1 VIKLIKRY
9 DYIEKI
15 KKLIGL
21 DTIKVL
27 AGIRR
32 SGKSTIMQMII
43 EELKS
48 SGIKEENIIYI
59 NYAAFE
65 YEDMSSKQIF
75 EELKAKFSVK
85 GKLYLFLDEIQ
96 EVDGWE
102 RIVNTFFDNSAY
114 DCEIFVTGSNSR
126 MLSREIS
133 TYLTGRYVSVP
144 VFTLSFAEFLEFK
157 KTYTN
162 IGAVKDEFK
171 NYLEFG
177 GFPAV
182 SKSPADRNEAYTLVK
197 DIYNATIFT
206 DIVKRSEIRKVD
218 LLERIVK
225 FAFNNVGNT
234 FSANSIAKFLK
245 NEKRDIDIET
255 IYSYLKKLEDA
266 FILYRCS
273 RYDIQGKEI
282 LKTLEKFYIADS
294 SFKHAV
300 LGYDD
305 SDLTGVLEN
314 IVYLELCRRGYEVY
328 VGKYNG
334 NEIDFAAEKQGE
346 RVYIQVAEEISKKET
361 ADREYGNLLKIQDN
375 YPKYVLS
382 TGELAGGS
390 HKGIK
395 SMHIAD
401 WLLEQ

>member
-1 VIKLIKRY
+1 MIKRN
-9 DYIEKI
+9 DYIQKV

-21 DTIKVL
+21 DVVKVL
-27 AGIRR
+27 VGVRR

-48 SGIKEENIIYI
+48 RRIKDENIVYI

-65 YEDMSSKQIF
+65 YEDVPSKRIF
-75 EELKAKFSVK
+75 EELKAKFAVK
-85 GKLYLFLDEIQ
+85 GKLYLLLDEIQ

-102 RIVNTFFDNSAY
+102 RIVNTFFDGSEY

-133 TYLTGRYVSVP
+133 TYLTGRYVSIP
-144 VFTLSFAEFLEFK
+144 VFPLSFAEFLEFK
-157 KTYTN
+157 KTYTTL
-162 IGAVKDEFK
+162 GAVKDEFK
-171 NYLEFG
+171 NYVEFG

-182 SKSPADRNEAYTLVK
+182 AKTPTDRNEAYTLVK
-197 DIYNATIFT
+197 DIYNTTIFT

-234 FSANSIAKFLK
+234 FSANSIAKFFK
-245 NEKRDIDIET
+245 SDNRTVNIET
-255 IYSYLKKLEDA
+255 IYDYLKKLEDA

-282 LKTLEKFYIADS
+282 LRTLEKFYISDA

-305 SDLTGVLEN
+305 TDLTGILEN
-314 IVYLELCRRGYEVY
+314 IVYLELCRRGYDVY
-328 VGKYNG
+328 VGKYNE
-334 NEIDFAAEKQGE
+334 NEIDFVAERQGE
-346 RVYIQVAEEISKKET
+346 KLYIQVAEEIKKQDT
-361 ADREYGNLLKIQDN
+361 KDREYGNLLKIQDN

-382 TGELAGGS
+382 TGELAGGN
-390 HKGIK
+390 HEGIK
-395 SMHIAD
+395 LMHIAD

>member
-1 VIKLIKRY
+1 MIKRY